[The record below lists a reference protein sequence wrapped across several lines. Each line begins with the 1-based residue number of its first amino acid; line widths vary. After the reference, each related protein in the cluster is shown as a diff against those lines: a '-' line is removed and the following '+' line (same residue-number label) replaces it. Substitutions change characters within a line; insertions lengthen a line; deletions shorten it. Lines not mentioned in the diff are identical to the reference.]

1 MEKKIKLMP
10 TLREKRHY
18 IVVISEDKSERETK
32 EIIDRAILDFIGTLG
47 YAKAGPLFIESCKA
61 DDKVYFIISVV
72 TKYVDSVKAAVALI
86 KKPRVQCVGVSG
98 TIKKAKRFLK

>member
-1 MEKKIKLMP
+1 MTEKKIKLMP

-18 IVVISEDKSERETK
+18 IVFISAEPCEEDIKK
-32 EIIDRAILDFIGTLG
+32 AILDFIGTLE
-47 YAKAGPLFIESCKA
+47 YAKAGPLFIAGGKA
-61 DDKVYFIISVV
+61 DDGVYLVVSIV

-86 KKPRVQCVGVSG
+86 KKPRVRCIGVSG